1 MNRLQVRYS
10 TLCDAFTLF
19 GVLFYT
25 QVITFFLRMGNV
37 TVLDDAQQDLE
48 GNVANQICGLLTLLV
63 PLFFF
68 IRNKVFLSKSFYRQ
82 NAFFLLFLICVA
94 ASITW
99 SSEPMLS
106 FKRFVA
112 LLSVVFFAGFIAYR
126 YSLERIAFLFG
137 CVIGAAALTGL
148 ILALI
153 RPDIAF
159 ISGGIR
165 DGAFRGIFLEKNAG
179 ARLNAIA
186 ILLLLPMIRQRNPV
200 AMLYALFALVAIGLA
215 QSATAIAL
223 IVAGATSYWYFL
235 TLIRLR
241 INRSLAAFFGATL
254 VYFLLCLVL
263 YANYALLLELV
274 GRDPSLTDRT
284 LIWDLLQPVIDERFL
299 KGYGFGAFWASA
311 EADAFINRWGYIGN
325 AHSGYVETLLNG
337 GLIQLIALLLLFA
350 QSLIKRYRAITADQ
364 SARYQACALV
374 IIGLFVVTNYVAYV
388 IPNYRSGEFLVFC
401 VLSLSFRHHLLKRTQ
416 PVVTAPAIPSR
427 SNVHAERQPDRAR
440 YGVRGDSAVQRRREH

>member
-10 TLCDAFTLF
+10 TLADAFTLF

-25 QVITFFLRMGNV
+25 QVIGFFLRLGNV
-37 TVLDDAQQDLE
+37 STLDDAQQDLE
-48 GNVANQICGLLTLLV
+48 GNLANQVCGLLTLLV

-68 IRNKVFLSKSFYRQ
+68 IRHKVFLSKSFYRQ
-82 NAFFLLFLICVA
+82 NLFLLLFLGCVA
-94 ASITW
+94 ASISW

-112 LLSVVFFAGFIAYR
+112 LLSVVFFAGFIAWR
-126 YSLERIAFLFG
+126 YSIERIAFLFG
-137 CVIGAAALTGL
+137 CVIGAAALVGL
-148 ILALI
+148 IFALI

-165 DGAFRGIFLEKNAG
+165 DGAFRGVFAEKNAG

-186 ILLLLPMIRQRNPV
+186 ILLLLPMIRQRNPM
-200 AMLYALFALVAIGLA
+200 AMLYGLFALIAIGLA

-223 IVAGATSYWYFL
+223 IVAGTASYAYFI

-241 INRSLAAFFGATL
+241 INRSLLAFTAATL
-254 VYFLLCLVL
+254 VFFLLCGVL
-263 YANYALLLELV
+263 YANYAMLLELV

-284 LIWDLLQPVIDERFL
+284 LIWELLQPLIDDQFL

-311 EADAFINRWGYIGN
+311 DADAFITRWGYIGN

-337 GLIQLIALLLLFA
+337 GLIQLIALLLMFA
-350 QSLIKRYRAITADQ
+350 QTLSKRYRAITADQ

-388 IPNYRSGEFLVFC
+388 IPNYRSGEFLIFC
-401 VLSLSFRHHLLKRTQ
+401 VLSLTFRHHLIARPQ
-416 PVVTAPAIPSR
+416 PLPAA
-427 SNVHAERQPDRAR
+427 NAR
-440 YGVRGDSAVQRRREH
+440 PMRGTFREQRPC

>member
-10 TLCDAFTLF
+10 TLADAFTLF

-25 QVITFFLRMGNV
+25 QVIGFFLRLGNV
-37 TVLDDAQQDLE
+37 STLDDAQQDLE
-48 GNVANQICGLLTLLV
+48 GNLANQVCGLLTLLV

-68 IRNKVFLSKSFYRQ
+68 IRHKVFLSKSFYRQ
-82 NAFFLLFLICVA
+82 NLFLLLFLGCVA
-94 ASITW
+94 ASISW

-112 LLSVVFFAGFIAYR
+112 LLSVVFFAGFIAWR

-137 CVIGAAALTGL
+137 CVIGAAALVGL
-148 ILALI
+148 IFAVI

-165 DGAFRGIFLEKNAG
+165 DGAFRGVFAEKNAG

-186 ILLLLPMIRQRNPV
+186 ILLLLPMIRQRNPM
-200 AMLYALFALVAIGLA
+200 AMLYGLFALIAIGLA

-223 IVAGATSYWYFL
+223 IVAGTASYVYFI

-241 INRSLAAFFGATL
+241 INRSLLAFTAATL
-254 VYFLLCLVL
+254 VFFLLCGVL
-263 YANYALLLELV
+263 YANYAMLLELV

-284 LIWDLLQPVIDERFL
+284 LIWELLQPLIDAQFL

-311 EADAFINRWGYIGN
+311 DADAFITRWGYIGN

-337 GLIQLIALLLLFA
+337 GLIQLVALLLMFA
-350 QSLIKRYRAITADQ
+350 QTLSKRYRAITADQ

-374 IIGLFVVTNYVAYV
+374 VIGLFVVTNYVAYV
-388 IPNYRSGEFLVFC
+388 IPNYRSGEFLIFC
-401 VLSLSFRHHLLKRTQ
+401 VLSLTFRHHLVTRTQ
-416 PVVTAPAIPSR
+416 PLPFAS
-427 SNVHAERQPDRAR
+427 AR
-440 YGVRGDSAVQRRREH
+440 PLRGTFREQRPC

>member
-10 TLCDAFTLF
+10 TLADAFTLF

-25 QVITFFLRMGNV
+25 QVIGFFLRLGNV
-37 TVLDDAQQDLE
+37 STLDDAQQDLE
-48 GNVANQICGLLTLLV
+48 GNLANQVCGLLTLLV

-68 IRNKVFLSKSFYRQ
+68 IRHKVFLSKSFYRQ
-82 NAFFLLFLICVA
+82 NLFLLLFLGCVA
-94 ASITW
+94 ASISW

-112 LLSVVFFAGFIAYR
+112 LLSVVFFAGFIAWR

-137 CVIGAAALTGL
+137 CVIGAAALVGL
-148 ILALI
+148 IFAVI

-165 DGAFRGIFLEKNAG
+165 DGAFRGVFAEKNAG

-186 ILLLLPMIRQRNPV
+186 ILLLLPMIRQRNPM
-200 AMLYALFALVAIGLA
+200 AMLYGLFALFAIGLA

-223 IVAGATSYWYFL
+223 IVAGTASYAYFI

-241 INRSLAAFFGATL
+241 INRSLLAFTAATL
-254 VYFLLCLVL
+254 VFFLLCGVL
-263 YANYALLLELV
+263 YANYAMLLELV

-284 LIWDLLQPVIDERFL
+284 LIWELLQPLIDAQFL

-311 EADAFINRWGYIGN
+311 DADAFITRWGYIGN

-337 GLIQLIALLLLFA
+337 GLIQLIALLLMFA
-350 QSLIKRYRAITADQ
+350 QTLSKRYRAITADQ

-374 IIGLFVVTNYVAYV
+374 IIGLFVVTDYVAYV
-388 IPNYRSGEFLVFC
+388 IPNYRSGEFLIFC
-401 VLSLSFRHHLLKRTQ
+401 VLSLTFRHHLVARPQ
-416 PVVTAPAIPSR
+416 PLPAA
-427 SNVHAERQPDRAR
+427 NAR
-440 YGVRGDSAVQRRREH
+440 PMRGTFREQRPC

>member
-10 TLCDAFTLF
+10 TLADAFTLF

-25 QVITFFLRMGNV
+25 QVIGFFLRLGNV
-37 TVLDDAQQDLE
+37 STLDDAQQDLE
-48 GNVANQICGLLTLLV
+48 GNLANQVCGLLTLLV

-68 IRNKVFLSKSFYRQ
+68 IRHKVFLSKSFYRQ
-82 NAFFLLFLICVA
+82 NLFLLLFLGCVA
-94 ASITW
+94 ASISW

-112 LLSVVFFAGFIAYR
+112 LLSVVFFAGFIAWR

-137 CVIGAAALTGL
+137 CVIGAAALVGL
-148 ILALI
+148 IFALI

-165 DGAFRGIFLEKNAG
+165 DGAFRGVFAEKNAG

-186 ILLLLPMIRQRNPV
+186 ILLLLPMIRQRNPL
-200 AMLYALFALVAIGLA
+200 AMLYGLFALIAIGLA

-223 IVAGATSYWYFL
+223 IVAGTASYAYFIA
-235 TLIRLR
+235 LIRLR
-241 INRSLAAFFGATL
+241 INRSLLAFMAATL
-254 VYFLLCLVL
+254 VFFLLCGVL
-263 YANYALLLELV
+263 YANYAMLLELV

-284 LIWDLLQPVIDERFL
+284 LIWELLQPLIDAQFL

-311 EADAFINRWGYIGN
+311 DADAFITRWGYIGN

-337 GLIQLIALLLLFA
+337 GLIQLIALLLMFA
-350 QSLIKRYRAITADQ
+350 QTLAKRYRAITADQ

-388 IPNYRSGEFLVFC
+388 IPNYRSGEFLIFC
-401 VLSLSFRHHLLKRTQ
+401 VLSLTFRHHLVTRTQ
-416 PVVTAPAIPSR
+416 PLPAASARPMR
-427 SNVHAERQPDRAR
+427 STFRE
-440 YGVRGDSAVQRRREH
+440 QRPC

>member
-10 TLCDAFTLF
+10 TLADAFTLF

-25 QVITFFLRMGNV
+25 QVIGFFLRLGNV
-37 TVLDDAQQDLE
+37 STLDDAQQDLE
-48 GNVANQICGLLTLLV
+48 GNLANQVCGLLTLLV

-68 IRNKVFLSKSFYRQ
+68 IRHKVFLSKSFYRQ
-82 NAFFLLFLICVA
+82 NLFLLLFLGCVA
-94 ASITW
+94 ASISW

-112 LLSVVFFAGFIAYR
+112 LLSVVFFAGFIAWR
-126 YSLERIAFLFG
+126 YSIERIAFLFG
-137 CVIGAAALTGL
+137 CVIGAAALVGL
-148 ILALI
+148 IFAVI

-165 DGAFRGIFLEKNAG
+165 DGAFRGVFAEKNAG

-186 ILLLLPMIRQRNPV
+186 ILLLLPMIRQRNPL
-200 AMLYALFALVAIGLA
+200 AMLYGLFALIAIGLA

-223 IVAGATSYWYFL
+223 IVAGTASYAYFI

-241 INRSLAAFFGATL
+241 INRSLLAFTAATL
-254 VYFLLCLVL
+254 VFFLLCGVL
-263 YANYALLLELV
+263 YANYAMLLELV

-284 LIWDLLQPVIDERFL
+284 LIWELLQPLIDAQFL

-311 EADAFINRWGYIGN
+311 DADAFITRWGYIGN

-337 GLIQLIALLLLFA
+337 GLIQLVALLLMFA
-350 QSLIKRYRAITADQ
+350 QTLSKRYRAITADQ
-364 SARYQACALV
+364 SVRYQACALV

-388 IPNYRSGEFLVFC
+388 IPNYRSGEFLIFC
-401 VLSLSFRHHLLKRTQ
+401 VLSLTFRHHLVARPQ
-416 PVVTAPAIPSR
+416 PLPAA
-427 SNVHAERQPDRAR
+427 NAR
-440 YGVRGDSAVQRRREH
+440 PMRGTFREQRPC

>member
-10 TLCDAFTLF
+10 TLADAFTLF

-25 QVITFFLRMGNV
+25 QVIGFFLRLGNV
-37 TVLDDAQQDLE
+37 STLDDAQQDLE
-48 GNVANQICGLLTLLV
+48 GNLANQVCGLLTLLV

-68 IRNKVFLSKSFYRQ
+68 IRHKVFLSKSFYRQ
-82 NAFFLLFLICVA
+82 NLFLLLFLGCVA
-94 ASITW
+94 ASISW

-112 LLSVVFFAGFIAYR
+112 LLSVVFFAGFIAWR

-137 CVIGAAALTGL
+137 CVIGAAALVGL
-148 ILALI
+148 IFALI

-165 DGAFRGIFLEKNAG
+165 DGAFRGVFAEKNAG

-186 ILLLLPMIRQRNPV
+186 ILLLLPMIRQRNPL
-200 AMLYALFALVAIGLA
+200 AMLYGLFALIAIGLA

-223 IVAGATSYWYFL
+223 IVAGTASYAYFSA
-235 TLIRLR
+235 LIRLR
-241 INRSLAAFFGATL
+241 INRSLLAFMAATL
-254 VYFLLCLVL
+254 VFFLLCGVL
-263 YANYALLLELV
+263 YANYAMLLELV

-284 LIWDLLQPVIDERFL
+284 LIWELLQPLIDAQFL

-311 EADAFINRWGYIGN
+311 DADAFITRWGYIGN

-337 GLIQLIALLLLFA
+337 GLIQLIALLLMFA
-350 QSLIKRYRAITADQ
+350 QTLAKRYRAITADQ

-388 IPNYRSGEFLVFC
+388 IPNYRSGEFLIFC
-401 VLSLSFRHHLLKRTQ
+401 VLSLTFRHHLVTRTQ
-416 PVVTAPAIPSR
+416 PLPAASARPMR
-427 SNVHAERQPDRAR
+427 STFRE
-440 YGVRGDSAVQRRREH
+440 QRPC

>member
-10 TLCDAFTLF
+10 TLADAFTLF

-25 QVITFFLRMGNV
+25 QVIGFFLRLGNV
-37 TVLDDAQQDLE
+37 STLDDAQQDLE
-48 GNVANQICGLLTLLV
+48 GNLANQVCGLLTLLV

-68 IRNKVFLSKSFYRQ
+68 IRHKVFLSKSFYRQ
-82 NAFFLLFLICVA
+82 NLFLLLFLGCVA
-94 ASITW
+94 ASISW

-112 LLSVVFFAGFIAYR
+112 LLSVVFFAGFIAWR

-137 CVIGAAALTGL
+137 CVIGAAALVGL
-148 ILALI
+148 IFAVI

-165 DGAFRGIFLEKNAG
+165 DGAFRGVFAEKNAG

-186 ILLLLPMIRQRNPV
+186 ILLLLPMIRQRNPM
-200 AMLYALFALVAIGLA
+200 AMLYGLFALIAIGLA

-223 IVAGATSYWYFL
+223 IVAGTASYAYFI

-241 INRSLAAFFGATL
+241 INRSLLAFTAATL
-254 VYFLLCLVL
+254 VFFLLCGVL
-263 YANYALLLELV
+263 YANYAMLLELV

-284 LIWDLLQPVIDERFL
+284 LIWELLQPLIDAQFL

-311 EADAFINRWGYIGN
+311 DADAFITRWGYIGN

-337 GLIQLIALLLLFA
+337 GLIQLIALLLMFA
-350 QSLIKRYRAITADQ
+350 QTLSKRYRAITADQ

-388 IPNYRSGEFLVFC
+388 IPNYRSGEFLIFC
-401 VLSLSFRHHLLKRTQ
+401 VLSLTFRHHLVARPQ
-416 PVVTAPAIPSR
+416 PLPAA
-427 SNVHAERQPDRAR
+427 NAR
-440 YGVRGDSAVQRRREH
+440 PMRGTFRKQRPC

>member
-10 TLCDAFTLF
+10 TLADAFTLF

-25 QVITFFLRMGNV
+25 QVIGFFLRLGNV
-37 TVLDDAQQDLE
+37 STLDDAQQDLE
-48 GNVANQICGLLTLLV
+48 GNLANQVCGLLTLLV

-68 IRNKVFLSKSFYRQ
+68 IRHKVFLSKSFYRQ
-82 NAFFLLFLICVA
+82 NLFFLLFLGCVA
-94 ASITW
+94 ASISW

-112 LLSVVFFAGFIAYR
+112 LLSVVFFAGFIAWR
-126 YSLERIAFLFG
+126 YSIERIAFLFG
-137 CVIGAAALTGL
+137 CVIGAAALVGL
-148 ILALI
+148 IFAVI

-165 DGAFRGIFLEKNAG
+165 DGAFRGVFAEKNAG

-186 ILLLLPMIRQRNPV
+186 ILLLLPMIRQRNPL
-200 AMLYALFALVAIGLA
+200 AMLYGLFALIAIGLA

-223 IVAGATSYWYFL
+223 IVAGTASYAYFI

-241 INRSLAAFFGATL
+241 INRSLLAFTAATL
-254 VYFLLCLVL
+254 VFFVLCGVL
-263 YANYALLLELV
+263 YANYAMLLELV

-284 LIWDLLQPVIDERFL
+284 LIWELLQPLIDAQFL

-311 EADAFINRWGYIGN
+311 DADAFITRWGYIGN

-337 GLIQLIALLLLFA
+337 GLIQLIALLLMFA
-350 QSLIKRYRAITADQ
+350 QTLSKRYRAITADR

-388 IPNYRSGEFLVFC
+388 IPNYRSGEFLIFC
-401 VLSLSFRHHLLKRTQ
+401 VLSLTFRHHLVARTQ
-416 PVVTAPAIPSR
+416 PLPVASARPM
-427 SNVHAERQPDRAR
+427 RATFR
-440 YGVRGDSAVQRRREH
+440 EQRPC

>member
-10 TLCDAFTLF
+10 TLADAFTLF

-25 QVITFFLRMGNV
+25 QVIGFFLRLGNV
-37 TVLDDAQQDLE
+37 STLDDAQQDLE
-48 GNVANQICGLLTLLV
+48 GNLANQVCGLLTLLV

-68 IRNKVFLSKSFYRQ
+68 IRHKVFLSKSFYRQ
-82 NAFFLLFLICVA
+82 NLFLLLFLGCVA
-94 ASITW
+94 ASISW

-112 LLSVVFFAGFIAYR
+112 LLSVVFFAGFIAWR
-126 YSLERIAFLFG
+126 YSIERIAFLFG
-137 CVIGAAALTGL
+137 CVIGAAALVGL
-148 ILALI
+148 IFAVI

-165 DGAFRGIFLEKNAG
+165 DGAFRGVFAEKNAG

-186 ILLLLPMIRQRNPV
+186 ILLLLPMIRQRNPM
-200 AMLYALFALVAIGLA
+200 AMLYGLFALIAIGLA

-223 IVAGATSYWYFL
+223 IVAGTASYAYFI

-241 INRSLAAFFGATL
+241 INRSLLAFTAATL
-254 VYFLLCLVL
+254 VFFLLCGVL
-263 YANYALLLELV
+263 YANYAMLLELV

-284 LIWDLLQPVIDERFL
+284 LIWELLQPLIDDQFL

-311 EADAFINRWGYIGN
+311 DADAFITRWGYIGN

-337 GLIQLIALLLLFA
+337 GLIQLIALLLMFA
-350 QSLIKRYRAITADQ
+350 QTLSKRYRAITADQ

-388 IPNYRSGEFLVFC
+388 IPNYRSGEFLIFC
-401 VLSLSFRHHLLKRTQ
+401 VLSLTFRHHLVTRTQ
-416 PVVTAPAIPSR
+416 PLPAAKPR
-427 SNVHAERQPDRAR
+427 PM
-440 YGVRGDSAVQRRREH
+440 RGTFREQRPC

>member
-10 TLCDAFTLF
+10 TLADAFTLF

-25 QVITFFLRMGNV
+25 QVIGFFLRLGNV
-37 TVLDDAQQDLE
+37 STLDDAQQDLE
-48 GNVANQICGLLTLLV
+48 GNLANQVCGLLTLLV

-68 IRNKVFLSKSFYRQ
+68 IRHKVFLSKSFYRQ
-82 NAFFLLFLICVA
+82 NLFLLLFLGCVA
-94 ASITW
+94 ASISW

-106 FKRFVA
+106 LKRFVA
-112 LLSVVFFAGFIAYR
+112 LLSVVFFAGFIAWR

-137 CVIGAAALTGL
+137 CVIGAAALVGL
-148 ILALI
+148 IFALI

-165 DGAFRGIFLEKNAG
+165 DGAFRGVFAEKNAG

-186 ILLLLPMIRQRNPV
+186 ILLLLPMIRQRNPM
-200 AMLYALFALVAIGLA
+200 AMLYGLFALIAIGLA

-223 IVAGATSYWYFL
+223 IVAGTASYAYFI

-241 INRSLAAFFGATL
+241 INRSLLAFMAATL
-254 VYFLLCLVL
+254 VFFLLCGVL
-263 YANYALLLELV
+263 YANYAMLLELV

-284 LIWDLLQPVIDERFL
+284 LIWELLQPLIDAQFL

-311 EADAFINRWGYIGN
+311 DADAFITRWGYIGN

-337 GLIQLIALLLLFA
+337 GLIQLIALLLMFA
-350 QSLIKRYRAITADQ
+350 QTLSKRYRAITADQ

-374 IIGLFVVTNYVAYV
+374 VIGLFVVTNYVAYV
-388 IPNYRSGEFLVFC
+388 IPNYRSGEFLIFC
-401 VLSLSFRHHLLKRTQ
+401 VLSLTFRHHLVTRTQ
-416 PVVTAPAIPSR
+416 PLPVVKPRPMRTTFR
-427 SNVHAERQPDRAR
+427 E
-440 YGVRGDSAVQRRREH
+440 QRPC

>member
-10 TLCDAFTLF
+10 TLADAFTLF

-25 QVITFFLRMGNV
+25 QVIGFFLRLGNV
-37 TVLDDAQQDLE
+37 STLDDAQQDLE
-48 GNVANQICGLLTLLV
+48 GNLANQVCGLLTLLV

-68 IRNKVFLSKSFYRQ
+68 IRHKVFLSKSFYRQ
-82 NAFFLLFLICVA
+82 NLFLLLFLGCVA
-94 ASITW
+94 ASISW

-112 LLSVVFFAGFIAYR
+112 LLSVVFFAGFIAWR
-126 YSLERIAFLFG
+126 YSIERIAFLFG
-137 CVIGAAALTGL
+137 CVIGAAALVGL
-148 ILALI
+148 IFAVI

-165 DGAFRGIFLEKNAG
+165 DGAFRGVFAEKNAG

-186 ILLLLPMIRQRNPV
+186 ILLLLPMIRQRNPL
-200 AMLYALFALVAIGLA
+200 AMLYGLFALIAIGLA

-223 IVAGATSYWYFL
+223 IVAGTASYAYFI

-241 INRSLAAFFGATL
+241 INRSLLAFTAATL
-254 VYFLLCLVL
+254 VFFLLCGVL
-263 YANYALLLELV
+263 YANYAMLLELV

-284 LIWDLLQPVIDERFL
+284 LIWELLQPLIDAQFL

-311 EADAFINRWGYIGN
+311 DADAFITRWGYIGN

-337 GLIQLIALLLLFA
+337 GLIQLVALLLMFA
-350 QSLIKRYRAITADQ
+350 QTLSKRYRAITADQ

-388 IPNYRSGEFLVFC
+388 IPNYRSGEFLIFC
-401 VLSLSFRHHLLKRTQ
+401 VLSLTFRHHLVARPQ
-416 PVVTAPAIPSR
+416 PLPAA
-427 SNVHAERQPDRAR
+427 NAR
-440 YGVRGDSAVQRRREH
+440 PMRGTFREQRPC

>member
-10 TLCDAFTLF
+10 TLADAFTLF

-25 QVITFFLRMGNV
+25 QVIGFFLRLGNV
-37 TVLDDAQQDLE
+37 STLDDAQQDLE
-48 GNVANQICGLLTLLV
+48 GNLANQVCGLLTLLV

-68 IRNKVFLSKSFYRQ
+68 IRHKVFLSKTFYRQ
-82 NAFFLLFLICVA
+82 NLFLLLFLGCVA
-94 ASITW
+94 ASISW

-112 LLSVVFFAGFIAYR
+112 LLSVVFFAGFIAWR

-137 CVIGAAALTGL
+137 CVIGAAALVGL
-148 ILALI
+148 IFAVI

-165 DGAFRGIFLEKNAG
+165 DGAFRGVFAEKNAG

-186 ILLLLPMIRQRNPV
+186 ILLLLPMIRQRNPM
-200 AMLYALFALVAIGLA
+200 AMLYGLFALIAIGLA

-223 IVAGATSYWYFL
+223 IVAGTASYAYFI

-241 INRSLAAFFGATL
+241 INRSLLAFTAATL
-254 VYFLLCLVL
+254 VFFLLCGVL
-263 YANYALLLELV
+263 YANYAMLLELV

-284 LIWDLLQPVIDERFL
+284 LIWELLQPLIDAQFL

-311 EADAFINRWGYIGN
+311 DADAFITRWGYIGN

-337 GLIQLIALLLLFA
+337 GLIQLIALLLMFA
-350 QSLIKRYRAITADQ
+350 QTLSKRYRAITADQ

-388 IPNYRSGEFLVFC
+388 IPNYRSGEFLIFC
-401 VLSLSFRHHLLKRTQ
+401 VLSLTFRHHLVARPQ
-416 PVVTAPAIPSR
+416 PLPAA
-427 SNVHAERQPDRAR
+427 NAR
-440 YGVRGDSAVQRRREH
+440 PMRGTFREQRPC

>member
-10 TLCDAFTLF
+10 TLADAFTLF

-25 QVITFFLRMGNV
+25 QVIGFFLRLGNV
-37 TVLDDAQQDLE
+37 STLDDAQQDLE
-48 GNVANQICGLLTLLV
+48 GNLANQVCGLLTLLV

-68 IRNKVFLSKSFYRQ
+68 IRHKVFLSKSFYRQ
-82 NAFFLLFLICVA
+82 NLFLLLFLGCVA
-94 ASITW
+94 ASISW

-112 LLSVVFFAGFIAYR
+112 LLSVVFFAGFIAWR

-137 CVIGAAALTGL
+137 CVIGAAALVGL
-148 ILALI
+148 IFALI

-165 DGAFRGIFLEKNAG
+165 DGAFRGVFAEKNAG

-186 ILLLLPMIRQRNPV
+186 ILLLLPMIRQRNPM
-200 AMLYALFALVAIGLA
+200 AMLYGLFALIAIGLA

-223 IVAGATSYWYFL
+223 IVAGTASYAYFI

-241 INRSLAAFFGATL
+241 INRSLLAFMAATL
-254 VYFLLCLVL
+254 VFFLLCGVL
-263 YANYALLLELV
+263 YANYAMLLELV

-284 LIWDLLQPVIDERFL
+284 LIWELLQPLIDAQFL

-311 EADAFINRWGYIGN
+311 DADAFITRWGYIGN

-337 GLIQLIALLLLFA
+337 GLIQLIALLLMFA
-350 QSLIKRYRAITADQ
+350 QTLSKRYRAITADH

-374 IIGLFVVTNYVAYV
+374 VIGLFVVTNYVAYV
-388 IPNYRSGEFLVFC
+388 IPNYRSGEFLIFC
-401 VLSLSFRHHLLKRTQ
+401 VLSLTFRHHLVTRTQ
-416 PVVTAPAIPSR
+416 PLPVVKPRPMRTTFR
-427 SNVHAERQPDRAR
+427 E
-440 YGVRGDSAVQRRREH
+440 QRPC

>member
-10 TLCDAFTLF
+10 TLANAFTLF

-25 QVITFFLRMGNV
+25 QVIGFFLRLGNV
-37 TVLDDAQQDLE
+37 STLDDAQQDLE
-48 GNVANQICGLLTLLV
+48 GNLANQVCGLLTLLV

-68 IRNKVFLSKSFYRQ
+68 IRHKVFLSKSFYRQ
-82 NAFFLLFLICVA
+82 NLFLLLFLGCVA
-94 ASITW
+94 ASISW

-106 FKRFVA
+106 LKRFVA
-112 LLSVVFFAGFIAYR
+112 LLSVVFFAGFIAWR

-137 CVIGAAALTGL
+137 CVIGAAALVGL
-148 ILALI
+148 IFALI

-165 DGAFRGIFLEKNAG
+165 DGAFRGVFAEKNAG

-186 ILLLLPMIRQRNPV
+186 ILLLLPMIRQRNPM
-200 AMLYALFALVAIGLA
+200 AMLYGLFALIAIGLA

-223 IVAGATSYWYFL
+223 IVAGTASYAYFI

-241 INRSLAAFFGATL
+241 INRSLLAFMAATL
-254 VYFLLCLVL
+254 VFFLLCGVL
-263 YANYALLLELV
+263 YANYAMLLELV

-284 LIWDLLQPVIDERFL
+284 LIWELLQPLIDAQFL

-311 EADAFINRWGYIGN
+311 DADAFITRWGYIGN

-337 GLIQLIALLLLFA
+337 GLIQLIALLLMFA
-350 QSLIKRYRAITADQ
+350 QTLSKRYRAITADQ

-374 IIGLFVVTNYVAYV
+374 VIGLFVVTNYVAYV
-388 IPNYRSGEFLVFC
+388 IPNYRSGEFLIFC
-401 VLSLSFRHHLLKRTQ
+401 VLSLTFRHHLVTRTQ
-416 PVVTAPAIPSR
+416 PLPVVKPRPMRTTFR
-427 SNVHAERQPDRAR
+427 E
-440 YGVRGDSAVQRRREH
+440 QRPC

>member
-10 TLCDAFTLF
+10 TLADAFTLF

-25 QVITFFLRMGNV
+25 QVIGFFLRLGNV
-37 TVLDDAQQDLE
+37 STLDDAQQDLE
-48 GNVANQICGLLTLLV
+48 GNLANQVCGLLTLLV

-68 IRNKVFLSKSFYRQ
+68 IRHKVFLSKSFYRQ
-82 NAFFLLFLICVA
+82 NLFLLLFLGCVA
-94 ASITW
+94 ASISW

-112 LLSVVFFAGFIAYR
+112 LLSVVFFAGFIAWR

-137 CVIGAAALTGL
+137 CVIGLAALVGL
-148 ILALI
+148 IFAVI

-165 DGAFRGIFLEKNAG
+165 DGAFRGVFAEKNAG

-186 ILLLLPMIRQRNPV
+186 ILLLLPMIRQRNPM
-200 AMLYALFALVAIGLA
+200 AMLYGLFALIAIGLA

-223 IVAGATSYWYFL
+223 IVAGTASYAYFI

-241 INRSLAAFFGATL
+241 INRSLLAFTAATL
-254 VYFLLCLVL
+254 VFFLLCGVL
-263 YANYALLLELV
+263 YANYAMLLELV

-284 LIWDLLQPVIDERFL
+284 LIWELLQPLIDAQFL

-311 EADAFINRWGYIGN
+311 DADAFITRWGYIGN

-337 GLIQLIALLLLFA
+337 GLIQLVALLLMFA
-350 QSLIKRYRAITADQ
+350 QTLSKRYRAITADQ

-388 IPNYRSGEFLVFC
+388 IPNYRSGEFLIFC
-401 VLSLSFRHHLLKRTQ
+401 VLSLTFRHHLVARTQ
-416 PVVTAPAIPSR
+416 PLPVANARPV
-427 SNVHAERQPDRAR
+427 RATFR
-440 YGVRGDSAVQRRREH
+440 EQRPC

>member
-10 TLCDAFTLF
+10 TLADAFTLF

-25 QVITFFLRMGNV
+25 QVIGFFLRLGNV
-37 TVLDDAQQDLE
+37 STLDDAQQDLE
-48 GNVANQICGLLTLLV
+48 GNLANQVCGLLTLLV

-68 IRNKVFLSKSFYRQ
+68 IRHKVFLSKSFYRQ
-82 NAFFLLFLICVA
+82 NLFLLLFLGCVA
-94 ASITW
+94 ASISW

-112 LLSVVFFAGFIAYR
+112 LLSVVFFAGFIAWR

-137 CVIGAAALTGL
+137 CVIGAAALVGL
-148 ILALI
+148 IFALI

-165 DGAFRGIFLEKNAG
+165 DGAFRGVFAEKNAG

-186 ILLLLPMIRQRNPV
+186 ILLLLPMIRQRNPM
-200 AMLYALFALVAIGLA
+200 AMLYGLFALIAIGLA

-223 IVAGATSYWYFL
+223 IVAGTASYAYFI

-241 INRSLAAFFGATL
+241 INRSLLAFMAATL
-254 VYFLLCLVL
+254 VFFLLCGVL
-263 YANYALLLELV
+263 YANYAMLLELV

-284 LIWDLLQPVIDERFL
+284 LIWELLQPLIDAQFL

-311 EADAFINRWGYIGN
+311 DADAFITRWGYIGN

-337 GLIQLIALLLLFA
+337 GLIQLIALLLMFA
-350 QSLIKRYRAITADQ
+350 QTLSKRYRAITADQ

-374 IIGLFVVTNYVAYV
+374 VIGLFAVTNYVAYV
-388 IPNYRSGEFLVFC
+388 IPNYRSGEFLIFC
-401 VLSLSFRHHLLKRTQ
+401 VLSLTFRHHLVTRTQ
-416 PVVTAPAIPSR
+416 PLPVVKPRPMRTTFR
-427 SNVHAERQPDRAR
+427 E
-440 YGVRGDSAVQRRREH
+440 QRPC

>member
-10 TLCDAFTLF
+10 TLADAFTLF

-25 QVITFFLRMGNV
+25 QVIGFFLRLGNV
-37 TVLDDAQQDLE
+37 STLDDAQQDLE
-48 GNVANQICGLLTLLV
+48 GNLANQVCGLLTLLV

-68 IRNKVFLSKSFYRQ
+68 IRHKVFLSKSFYRQ
-82 NAFFLLFLICVA
+82 NLFLLLFLGCVA
-94 ASITW
+94 ASISW

-112 LLSVVFFAGFIAYR
+112 LLSVVFFAGFIAWR
-126 YSLERIAFLFG
+126 YSIERIAFLFG
-137 CVIGAAALTGL
+137 CVIGAAALVGL
-148 ILALI
+148 IFAVI

-165 DGAFRGIFLEKNAG
+165 DGAFRGVFAEKNAG

-186 ILLLLPMIRQRNPV
+186 ILLLLPMIRQRNPL
-200 AMLYALFALVAIGLA
+200 AMLYGLFALIAIGLA
-215 QSATAIAL
+215 QSATAISL
-223 IVAGATSYWYFL
+223 IVAGTASYAYFI

-241 INRSLAAFFGATL
+241 INRSLLAFTAATL
-254 VYFLLCLVL
+254 VFFLLCGVL
-263 YANYALLLELV
+263 YANYAMLLELV

-284 LIWDLLQPVIDERFL
+284 LIWELLQPLIDAQFL

-311 EADAFINRWGYIGN
+311 DADAFITRWGYIGN

-337 GLIQLIALLLLFA
+337 GLIQLIALLLMFA
-350 QSLIKRYRAITADQ
+350 QTLSKRYRAITADQ

-388 IPNYRSGEFLVFC
+388 IPNYRSGEFLIFC
-401 VLSLSFRHHLLKRTQ
+401 VLSLTFRHHLVARPQ
-416 PVVTAPAIPSR
+416 PLPAA
-427 SNVHAERQPDRAR
+427 NAR
-440 YGVRGDSAVQRRREH
+440 PMRGTFREQRPC

>member
-10 TLCDAFTLF
+10 TLADAFTLF

-25 QVITFFLRMGNV
+25 QVIGFFLRLGNV
-37 TVLDDAQQDLE
+37 STLDDAQQDLE
-48 GNVANQICGLLTLLV
+48 GNLANQVCGLLTLLV

-68 IRNKVFLSKSFYRQ
+68 IRHKVFLSKSFYRQ
-82 NAFFLLFLICVA
+82 NLFLLLFLGCVA
-94 ASITW
+94 ASISW

-106 FKRFVA
+106 FKRFIA
-112 LLSVVFFAGFIAYR
+112 LLSVVFFAGFIAWR
-126 YSLERIAFLFG
+126 YSIERIAFLFG
-137 CVIGAAALTGL
+137 CVIGAAALVGL
-148 ILALI
+148 IFAVI

-165 DGAFRGIFLEKNAG
+165 DGAFRGVFAEKNAG

-186 ILLLLPMIRQRNPV
+186 ILLLLPMIRQRNPM
-200 AMLYALFALVAIGLA
+200 AMLYGLFALIAIGLA

-223 IVAGATSYWYFL
+223 IVAGTASYAYFI

-241 INRSLAAFFGATL
+241 INRSLLAFTAATL
-254 VYFLLCLVL
+254 VFFLLCGVL
-263 YANYALLLELV
+263 YANYAMLLELV

-284 LIWDLLQPVIDERFL
+284 LIWELLQPLIDAQFL

-311 EADAFINRWGYIGN
+311 DADAFITRWGYIGN

-337 GLIQLIALLLLFA
+337 GLIQLIALLLMFA
-350 QSLIKRYRAITADQ
+350 QTLSKRYRAITADQ

-388 IPNYRSGEFLVFC
+388 IPNYRSGEFLIFC
-401 VLSLSFRHHLLKRTQ
+401 VLSLTFRHHLVARPQ
-416 PVVTAPAIPSR
+416 PLPAA
-427 SNVHAERQPDRAR
+427 NAR
-440 YGVRGDSAVQRRREH
+440 PMRGTFREQRPC